1 MTEELTATIGVDIQA
16 PASAVWSAL
25 TDPDK
30 IKLYLFG
37 THTVC
42 DWHVGSSITYSGE
55 WQGKAYEDKGVILES
70 VPGERLVMTYWSSFS
85 GVADVPEN
93 YQKITYR
100 LEPIAGGTRLTVVQ
114 EGHRS
119 PEAKEH
125 SQQNWRVVL
134 DGLKKIL
141 EG

>member
-1 MTEELTATIGVDIQA
+1 MTEELTAISSVDLQA

-25 TDPDK
+25 TDPEK
-30 IKLYLFG
+30 IRQYLFG
-37 THTVC
+37 TQTVC
-42 DWHVGSSITYSGE
+42 DWQVGSSITYSGE
-55 WQGKAYEDKGVILES
+55 WQGKPYEDKGVILES

-85 GVADVPEN
+85 GVADAPEN

-100 LEPIAGGTRLTVVQ
+100 LEPIAAGTRLTVVQ
-114 EGHRS
+114 QGHRS

-125 SQQNWRVVL
+125 SQQNWRGVL
-134 DGLKKIL
+134 DALKKIV

>member
-1 MTEELTATIGVDIQA
+1 MTEELTATASVDIQT

-30 IKLYLFG
+30 IRLYLFG

-42 DWHVGSSITYSGE
+42 DWRVGSSITYSGE
-55 WQGKAYEDKGVILES
+55 WEGKAYEDKGVILES

-100 LEPIAGGTRLTVVQ
+100 LEGIAGGTRLTVVQ
-114 EGHRS
+114 ENHRS
-119 PEAKEH
+119 REAQEH

-134 DGLKKIL
+134 DGLKKIV
-141 EG
+141 ER

>member
-1 MTEELTATIGVDIQA
+1 MTEELTATVSVDIHA

-25 TDPDK
+25 TDPEK
-30 IKLYLFG
+30 IRQYLFG
-37 THTVC
+37 TYTVC
-42 DWHVGSSITYSGE
+42 DWQVGSPITYSGE

-100 LEPIAGGTRLTVVQ
+100 LQAISGGTRLTVLQ
-114 EGHRS
+114 ENHRS
-119 PEAKEH
+119 AEAREH
-125 SQQNWRVVL
+125 SEQNWRVVL
-134 DGLKKIL
+134 DGLKKIV